1 MLATAP
7 ELKLFCHLSEKM
19 AGREIRTFSELVDY
33 VRGLAPSFD
42 PAPTL
47 LACFQLLKEMSWGF
61 LRELSRSE
69 YPKLWKELVIPHP
82 EFPAAGDLKRNISIA
97 NIYICMLD
105 IHGYTR
111 FCQESKGNLSRLRK
125 LDEFLHEGVRRI
137 ARGNSCLANRERGD
151 EIVVVAAGATDLITT
166 ALQIINAFSKHAVVK
181 DQEVGG
187 RRGDYSI
194 ILPEFK
200 VTAGAAGGNLT
211 TPLIITESGLLSGF
225 LLNTAARLQ
234 NLANELSPRE
244 SKVMATNAVF
254 SSYLKENKI
263 VQSDL
268 YAKDLIEFFNIGSVS
283 FKGTKVNCY
292 EILYAEGERFRM
304 GYAEILERLFE
315 SIRQELWKGKVL
327 EDLLEAITQV
337 CSKSPPFGIGGDSAR
352 GPGQPAANSG
362 IIQLCQKA
370 GQLYRQDDFLGAVDL
385 LGEICRQ
392 IEQVPEFDRLVVRY
406 AGEIHAKYRLAAG
419 EYARRLE
426 REIEQKVEVI
436 FPPRLRQAYQS
447 SQRYFQTYEQLK
459 GFAQRSKQIASRKV
473 RWNTVMEEKK
483 EDLKLELYVGKK

>member
-1 MLATAP
+1 MLASAP
-7 ELKLFCHLSEKM
+7 EFKLFCHLSEKM
-19 AGREIRTFSELVDY
+19 TGREIRTFSELVDY
-33 VRGLAPSFD
+33 VRGLSLSFD

-82 EFPAAGDLKRNISIA
+82 DFPAAGDLKRNISIA

-111 FCQESKGNLSRLRK
+111 FCQESKANLSRLRK
-125 LDEFLHEGVRRI
+125 LDEFLHDGIRRI
-137 ARGNSCLANRERGD
+137 ARANSALANRERGD

-166 ALQIINAFSKHAVVK
+166 TLQIINAFSKHAVVK
-181 DQEVGG
+181 DQDVGG

-234 NLANELSPRE
+234 NLASELSPRE
-244 SKVMATNAVF
+244 SKVMATNAVY

-263 VQSDL
+263 VQSEL
-268 YAKDLIEFFNIGSVS
+268 YAKNLIQFFNIGPVS
-283 FKGTKVNCY
+283 FKGTKVSCY
-292 EILYAEGERFRM
+292 EILFTDGERFRM
-304 GYAEILERLFE
+304 GYAENLERLFE
-315 SIRQELWKGKVL
+315 SIRQDLWKGKVL
-327 EDLLEAITQV
+327 EDLLEAIVQV
-337 CSKSPPFGIGGDSAR
+337 CSKTPAFSVAGGPSKGLA
-352 GPGQPAANSG
+352 QPVTNAG
-362 IIQLCQKA
+362 LIQLC
-370 GQLYRQDDFLGAVDL
+370 RQASRMYQHYEYLEAVDQ
-385 LGEICRQ
+385 LGEICRR
-392 IEQVPEFDRLVVRY
+392 IEQVPEFDRLVARY
-406 AGEIHAKYRLAAG
+406 AGEIYAKYRLAAD
-419 EYARRLE
+419 EYARRLDK
-426 REIEQKVEVI
+426 EINDRADVI
-436 FPPRLRQAYQS
+436 FPSRDREIYRRSELYFDKLKELRRFAQS
-447 SQRYFQTYEQLK
+447 SKVIT
-459 GFAQRSKQIASRKV
+459 SRNV
-473 RWNTVMEEKK
+473 RWNAVMEEKK

>member
-1 MLATAP
+1 MLASVP

-19 AGREIRTFSELVDY
+19 TGREIRTFSELVDY
-33 VRGLAPSFD
+33 VRGLSPSFD

-69 YPKLWKELVIPHP
+69 YPKLWKELVLPHP

-111 FCQESKGNLSRLRK
+111 FCQDSKGNLSRLRK
-125 LDEFLHEGVRRI
+125 LDEFLHEGIRRI

-166 ALQIINAFSKHAVVK
+166 TLQIINAFSKHAVVK
-181 DQEVGG
+181 DQEVAG

-234 NLANELSPRE
+234 NLASELSPRE
-244 SKVMATNAVF
+244 SKVMVTNAVY
-254 SSYLKENKI
+254 SSWLKENKI
-263 VQSDL
+263 VRSDL
-268 YAKDLIEFFNIGSVS
+268 YARDLIQFFNIGSVS
-283 FKGTKVNCY
+283 FKGTKVSCY
-292 EILYAEGERFRM
+292 EVLFTDAERFRM
-304 GYAEILERLFE
+304 GYAELLERLFE
-315 SIRQELWKGKVL
+315 SIRQELWKSKVL
-327 EDLLEAITQV
+327 EDLLEVIIQV
-337 CSKSPPFGIGGDSAR
+337 CAKSPPFSAPGGPAK
-352 GPGQPAANSG
+352 GPGQAVTNAG
-362 IIQLCQKA
+362 IVQLCQRA
-370 GQLYRQDDFLGAVDL
+370 GQLYRQDEFLAAVDL
-385 LGEICRQ
+385 LGEICLKLV
-392 IEQVPEFDRLVVRY
+392 QVPEFDRLVARY
-406 AGEIHAKYRLAAG
+406 AAEIHDKYRLVAD
-419 EYARRLE
+419 EYARKLE

-436 FPPRLRQAYQS
+436 FPPRLRQAFQS
-447 SQRYFQTYEQLK
+447 SKRYFETYEQLK
-459 GFAQRSKQIASRKV
+459 SFAQRSKQIASRKV
-473 RWNTVMEEKK
+473 RWNTLMEEKR
-483 EDLKLELYVGKK
+483 EALKLELYVGKR

>member
-1 MLATAP
+1 MLASVP

-19 AGREIRTFSELVDY
+19 TGRGIRAFSELVDY
-33 VRGLAPSFD
+33 VRGLSLNFD

-69 YPKLWKELVIPHP
+69 YPKLWKELVVSHP
-82 EFPAAGDLKRNISIA
+82 EFPVAGDLKRNISIS

-125 LDEFLHEGVRRI
+125 LDEFLHDGIRRI
-137 ARGNSCLANRERGD
+137 ARSNSCLANRERGD
-151 EIVVVAAGATDLITT
+151 EIVVVSAGATDLITT
-166 ALQIINAFSKHAVVK
+166 TLQIINAFSKHAVVS
-181 DQEVGG
+181 DEEVGG

-200 VTAGAAGGNLT
+200 VTAGAAGGNLS

-234 NLANELSPRE
+234 NLANELSPKE
-244 SKVMATNAVF
+244 SKIMVTNAVY

-268 YAKDLIEFFNIGSVS
+268 FTKKLIQFFNIGPVS
-283 FKGTKVNCY
+283 FKGTRVSCY
-292 EILYAEGERFRM
+292 EILFTEAERFRM
-304 GYAEILERLFE
+304 GYAELLERLFE

-327 EDLLEAITQV
+327 EDLLELVIQV
-337 CSKSPPFGIGGDSAR
+337 CAKTPSFSAGPSPAKGPALTVTNAGITEQCR
-352 GPGQPAANSG
+352 RTLN
-362 IIQLCQKA
+362 
-370 GQLYRQDDFLGAVDL
+370 LYREDEFLAAVDL
-385 LGEICRQ
+385 LGDIRCQ
-392 IEQVPEFDRLVVRY
+392 VEQVPEFDRLVVRY
-406 AGEIHAKYRLAAG
+406 LTEIHAKYRLVAD
-419 EYARRLE
+419 EYALRLE
-426 REIEQKVEVI
+426 KEINDKVDVI
-436 FPPRLRQAYQS
+436 FQPRYREAYQS
-447 SQRYFQTYEQLK
+447 SKQYFETFEKLK
-459 GFAQRSKQIASRKV
+459 SYAQRSKQIASRKV
-473 RWNTVMEEKK
+473 RWNAVMEAKK
-483 EDLKLELYVGKK
+483 EALKLELYVGKR